1 MAGSSQPLVIH
12 TRHFQTPDC
21 ISSRWSTYSKAIFVI
36 LKQADEGGQRTPSV
50 LSSLLGIILSRSSHR
65 NHLLF
70 FGSFIEDDMADYA
83 ARKKIQRVCDCDLS
97 DEADNTCR
105 QMLDH
110 MPLGA
115 IIINKEGEILYN
127 NAKIPPRI
135 EACLKGKNF
144 FSLISKTHAK
154 EVQKRFSNNSIKA
167 FDFKISLVRGIC
179 AAVTLRGYARQFEGR
194 PALII
199 FISDN
204 SEKSVLKAV
213 LRKTEKTNAEL
224 LTRLKDA
231 NNSERIYRAIGE
243 SINYGVWVC
252 DPSGRNIYTSPSFL
266 KMVGLNQGDCSN
278 FGWANK
284 LHPEDTKE
292 TIECW
297 KECLKSEGIL
307 DRVHRYYG
315 IDSQCHQ
322 VLSRGAPVRDDQ
334 GKIICWAGINLDIS
348 EIQKNSQALKE
359 SEARF
364 RAAQDASLDCFV
376 IYTPLKDENGKLLD
390 LRIIYANRMMG
401 EHYNTAAEKLIG
413 RLISDVL
420 PIAKEPGGLIER
432 HGHIIKSEKPQEYL
446 LSFDVEGAT
455 RYFRNLV
462 VPFKP
467 YVATTFRDVT
477 DMVVGTN
484 ALAAA
489 KAAAERVALARSKF
503 LATASHDLR
512 QPVQTLVLLLAMLKS
527 QETSPSFNK
536 VLSMAENALEGLKG
550 LMNSILNISRLDAGL
565 LKPQPVLVTL
575 GELLERL
582 AKEYVFIANDKGLRL
597 RAVSCN
603 KRIHTDPLL
612 LERALRNLIENAIR
626 YTEQGGI
633 LLGARKRG
641 NMVHIDIIDTGI
653 GIPPD
658 KQSQIFEEFFQI
670 DSHNKGQGLG
680 LGLSIVGRI
689 SALLRAQIQVLSNE
703 GRGSRF
709 SLCLPLDEGAPE
721 QMAVPV
727 DHGTKDKGRLLIIE
741 DNADVRTGMQ
751 LLTEGWGFETVAASS
766 GEEALL
772 LCSMDVRFD
781 AIMADHRLGRGL
793 TGTETVNK
801 LREQARRPIPAVIIT
816 GDTAS
821 EQITEMQAGGFDV
834 MFKPVGAMELRRKLE
849 HLMAQKGEE
858 KS

>member
-1 MAGSSQPLVIH
+1 M
-12 TRHFQTPDC
+12 
-21 ISSRWSTYSKAIFVI
+21 
-36 LKQADEGGQRTPSV
+36 
-50 LSSLLGIILSRSSHR
+50 SRSHKTI
-65 NHLLF
+65 NPGVPEHWVF
-70 FGSFIEDDMADYA
+70 YGPAFIEDVMADNE
-83 ARKKIQRVCDCDLS
+83 ARKKRESQRS
-97 DEADNTCR
+97 RKNIGRADEACR
-105 QMLDH
+105 QMLDL
-110 MPLGA
+110 MPQGA
-115 IIINKEGEILYN
+115 IILNQTGTILYHN
-127 NAKIPPRI
+127 SQIPPQLGSRLIGKDFFRFLSEKHCHEARI
-135 EACLKGKNF
+135 KLSSNPPKAIDVKFAGARQSVALCGSAFVYEGQP
-144 FSLISKTHAK
+144 SLI
-154 EVQKRFSNNSIKA
+154 V
-167 FDFKISLVRGIC
+167 
-179 AAVTLRGYARQFEGR
+179 
-194 PALII
+194 
-199 FISDN
+199 FIQGDT
-204 SEKSVLKAV
+204 EKQTLKAA
-213 LRKTEKTNAEL
+213 LRKAEKTNAEL
-224 LTRLKDA
+224 SARLKEA
-231 NNSERIYRAIGE
+231 NNSERIYRAIGD

-266 KMVGLNQGDCSN
+266 KMVGLNQEDCSN
-278 FGWANK
+278 FGWVNK
-284 LHPEDTKE
+284 LHPEDAKE
-292 TIECW
+292 TVRRWNECVI
-297 KECLKSEGIL
+297 SEGIW
-307 DRVHRYYG
+307 DRVHRYWG
-315 IDSQCHQ
+315 SDSKWHQ
-322 VLSRGAPVRDDQ
+322 TLSRGAPVRDEQ

-348 EIQKNSQALKE
+348 EIQENSQALKE

-376 IYTPLKDENGKLLD
+376 IYTPLKDEKGKLLD

-401 EHYNTAAEKLIG
+401 EHYNTTAEKLIG

-432 HGHIIKSEKPQEYL
+432 HGHIVESEKPQEYL
-446 LSFDVEGAT
+446 LSFDVDGVT

-527 QETSPSFNK
+527 QETSPSFKK

-565 LKPQPVLVTL
+565 LKPQPESVNL

-582 AKEYVFIANDKGLRL
+582 SKEYVFIANDKGLRF
-597 RAVSCN
+597 RIVSCGC
-603 KRIHTDPLL
+603 RIRTDSLL

-633 LLGARKRG
+633 LLGVRRRG
-641 NMVHIDIIDTGI
+641 NTVRIDIVDTGI
-653 GIPPD
+653 GIPAD
-658 KQSQIFEEFFQI
+658 KQSHIFEEFFQI
-670 DSHNKGQGLG
+670 DSHSQGQGLG

-689 SALLRAQIQVLSNE
+689 AALLRAQVQVSSRE

-709 SLCLPLDEGAPE
+709 SLCLPLDDGVPE
-721 QMAVPV
+721 KPSEPLQ
-727 DHGTKDKGRLLIIE
+727 TEIKDKGRLLIIE

-751 LLTEGWGFETVAASS
+751 LLTERWGFETVTASS

-772 LCSMDVRFD
+772 LGSMDTQFD
-781 AIMADHRLGRGL
+781 AIMADHRLGKGL
-793 TGTETVNK
+793 MGTETVK
-801 LREQARRPIPAVIIT
+801 KIREKAGKPIPAVIIT

-821 EQITEMQAGGFDV
+821 AQITEIQASGFDV

-849 HLMAQKGEE
+849 QLMMQGCE
-858 KS
+858 KDFSRNDRCT